1 VVLSELT
8 DKAGKYLP
16 PEKIALVEDA
26 YNYANEA
33 HEGQMRKSGDPYIEH
48 PLQTALI
55 LAELELDASS
65 LAAALLHD
73 VPENCGIP
81 VSEIEEKFGA
91 EVAKLVD
98 ASTKLGR
105 ISWQTPEEA
114 EQRGITTTG
123 EGQAENLRKM
133 LVAMAEDLRVV
144 FIKLA
149 DRLHNMRTL
158 YALFIK
164 LADRLHNMRTLYAL
178 STEKQRSI
186 ARETLEIYAPLAH
199 RLGIWELKWQLEDL
213 SFRYQEPEK
222 YHRIARLIADKRA
235 DRENFVAQITEVLK
249 REFDQIGLK
258 AEVMGRAKHIYS
270 IYQKMERYAAMG
282 KDFDDIHDLLA
293 LRVLVDTVP
302 DCYSALGVVHNLWHP
317 LSEQFNDFIATPK
330 LNGYQSLH
338 TTVMQRGTTPLEV
351 QIRTREMHHIA
362 EYGVAVHWRYK
373 EGGKRDI
380 GFEEGIGWLRQLIEW
395 HRELSGAEEF
405 LESVRTDVFS
415 DQVFVYTPKGEIK
428 DLPRGSTPLD
438 FAYRIHTDLGHRCI
452 GAKVNGRL
460 VQLNSPLNNGDIVQI
475 LSSKGDRGP
484 SRDWLNADLGY
495 VKTSHAREKIRQ
507 WFKKR
512 ELTEN
517 VERGQELL
525 EKLMRHLGIKFSER
539 VKLAEQ
545 FGYDT
550 LDDFHA
556 AIGYGGITSR
566 QIASKLAAQEEPA
579 KPAEE
584 VAPPRQQ
591 VSAVKVLGVG
601 DMLTHI
607 AQCCHPVPGDSIIG
621 YVTRSRGVTVHRQDC
636 GNVIREDEKERLVP
650 VEWGRTD
657 LLYPVSVQV
666 EAWDR
671 VGLMRDISTMVAEE
685 KVNIAGVNLVNNDDH
700 TISLYF
706 TLETKDLAQL
716 SRLMVKMERV
726 RGVISADRIGEGS
739 SVKAGPS
746 T

>member
-26 YNYANEA
+26 YNYASEA

-81 VSEIEEKFGA
+81 VSEIEARFGA

-144 FIKLA
+144 
-149 DRLHNMRTL
+149 
-158 YALFIK
+158 FIK

-235 DRENFVAQITEVLK
+235 DRENFIAQITEILK
-249 REFDQIGLK
+249 REFDRIGLK

-293 LRVLVDTVP
+293 LRVLVDAVP

-338 TTVMQRGTTPLEV
+338 TTVMQQGTTPLEV
-351 QIRTREMHHIA
+351 QIRTHEMHHIA

-460 VQLNSPLNNGDIVQI
+460 VQLNNQLNNGDIVQI

-512 ELTEN
+512 ERTEN

-525 EKLMRHLGIKFSER
+525 EKLMRQLGIKFSER
-539 VKLAEQ
+539 GKLAEQ
-545 FGYDT
+545 FGYET

-556 AIGYGGITSR
+556 AIGYGGITTR
-566 QIASKLAAQEEPA
+566 QIALRLSAQEEPA
-579 KPAEE
+579 KVAEE
-584 VAPPRQQ
+584 VAPPKQQ

-607 AQCCHPVPGDSIIG
+607 AQCCHPVPGDNIIG
-621 YVTRSRGVTVHRQDC
+621 YVTRSRGVTIHRQDC

-650 VEWGRTD
+650 VEWGQTD
-657 LLYPVSVQV
+657 SLYPVSISV

-685 KVNIAGVNLVNNDDH
+685 KVNIAGVNLVNNDDR

-716 SRLMVKMERV
+716 SRLLAKMEGI
-726 RGVISADRIGEGS
+726 RGVTSVARVGEGA
-739 SVKAGPS
+739 SVKASPS

>member
-26 YNYANEA
+26 YNYASEE

-81 VSEIEEKFGA
+81 VSEIEAKFGA
-91 EVAKLVD
+91 EIAKLVE

-158 YALFIK
+158 YAL
-164 LADRLHNMRTLYAL
+164 T
-178 STEKQRSI
+178 TEKQRSI

-222 YHRIARLIADKRA
+222 YHRIARLIADKRT

-579 KPAEE
+579 KPTEE

-621 YVTRSRGVTVHRQDC
+621 YITRSRGVTIHRQDC
-636 GNVIREDEKERLVP
+636 GNVIREDEKERLIP